1 MSRQLF
7 FLFFFLSTLA
17 ICLFSLE
24 AVASDVAD
32 KARAEEL
39 KQLKKKIK
47 KVQQSLSSAKKQR
60 RQVNSR
66 LQDTERRIGESARR
80 LREIEGNLKKQAAQ
94 LARLHREQQ
103 QEENQLSEHR
113 AALEQ
118 QVKAAYA
125 IGRQERVKIL
135 LNQQDPA
142 LLSRVMIYYDYF
154 NKARSERMSLIG
166 QQLEQLELIE
176 QRIKQEESRLISL
189 RKYEEAERE
198 KLVAARSERE
208 QAIAALNK
216 EISGKNQQMQ
226 TLQQD
231 AEYLQELLT
240 GLQQAL
246 ADISRDVKDDKPFK
260 SRRGN
265 LPWPAKG
272 RLAARFGSVKNVG
285 NLRWDGVLIS
295 AAEGGEVKA
304 IHRGRV
310 AFADWLRGFGLLLI
324 IDHGDGYMTLYGHNQ
339 SLFKETGEWVE
350 PGEVVALVGNSG
362 GQSNSGVYFGI
373 RYNGK
378 PVNPRKW
385 CQRSRGNRVGKVVPL
400 MNPSDSMVSLYHSTT
415 G

>member
-7 FLFFFLSTLA
+7 LLLFFLSTPA
-17 ICLFSLE
+17 VCFFSPE
-24 AVASDVAD
+24 AVGSDVAD

-39 KQLKKKIK
+39 KQLKKQIK
-47 KVQQSLSSAKKQR
+47 KVQQSLSSARQER
-60 RQVNSR
+60 RKVNSR
-66 LQDTERRIGESARR
+66 LQATERRIGESARR
-80 LREIEGNLKKQAAQ
+80 LREIEGSLKEQAGE
-94 LARLHREQQ
+94 LAKLQRKRL
-103 QEENQLSEHR
+103 QEKNQLSEHR
-113 AALEQ
+113 SALEQ

-125 IGRQERVKIL
+125 MGRQERVKIL

-154 NKARSERMSLIG
+154 NKARSERMTLIG
-166 QQLEQLELIE
+166 QQLEQLEIIE
-176 QRIKQEESRLISL
+176 QRIKDEELRLISL
-189 RKYEEAERE
+189 REHEEAERE
-198 KLVAARSERE
+198 KLERARSERE
-208 QAIAALNK
+208 QAIAALSK

-246 ADISRDVKDDKPFK
+246 ADISRDVEDDKPFG
-260 SRRGN
+260 SLRGN

-272 RLAARFGSVKNVG
+272 RLAARFGSRNVG
-285 NLRWDGVLIS
+285 NLRWDGVLIA
-295 AAEGGEVKA
+295 AAEGGEVRA

-324 IDHGDGYMTLYGHNQ
+324 IDHGEGYMTLYGHNQ

-378 PVNPRKW
+378 AVNPRKW
-385 CQRSRGNRVGKVVPL
+385 CQRSKGNRVGRVVPL
-400 MNPSDSMVSLYHSTT
+400 LSPFDSTPSLDHSTT